1 MTDAPQLLTDIRL
14 ALRHAELRPV
24 YDVGTD
30 RRRVTVG
37 EEGPRLLNDIATVTG
52 RSNLAQ
58 AIVLRLLTPRGEL
71 SALGHPG
78 YGSRLHEL
86 IGRRNGEG
94 TRHLVK
100 LHILEA
106 LQLEPRVARV
116 VEVTTAPH
124 VEQRTRIDV
133 RLSVIPIGDTE
144 VLDVGPF
151 TIELQ

>member
-1 MTDAPQLLTDIRL
+1 MADAPHLLTDIRL

-30 RRRVTVG
+30 RRRVTAG
-37 EEGPRLLNDIATVTG
+37 QERPRVLHDIGTISG
-52 RSNLAQ
+52 RDNLAQ

-78 YGSRLHEL
+78 FGSRLHEL
-86 IGRRNGEG
+86 IGRRNDEG
-94 TRHLVK
+94 TRNLVK

-106 LQLEPRVARV
+106 LQHERRVSEV
-116 VEVTTAPH
+116 VEVTVAAHPVH
-124 VEQRTRIDV
+124 RSRVDV
-133 RLSVIPIGDTE
+133 RVAVLPIGETS

-151 TIELQ
+151 SIEL